1 LEIAMIHYFRV
12 SIIHVY
18 YMWLEREK
26 IMTRIGY
33 IRVSSIDQNFDRQMI
48 AMEKLHVEKVFQE
61 KISGKDTNR
70 PEFQK
75 LLHYVREGDVL
86 FFDSLDRLGRD
97 YDDIKETV
105 LYFRNNNI
113 EVNFLDAPFLNFNT
127 GNELLDKAMFDMFLS
142 LLSYIAQNEREK
154 IRERQ
159 RQGIAAAKAKGVYK
173 GRPVVYSSDSSD
185 PQKRIIY
192 SNIVSMLKAG
202 EPVVK
207 IAKQNHVSRET
218 VYKIKRKLNSIVL
231 ESDSKP
237 VL

>member
-1 LEIAMIHYFRV
+1 
-12 SIIHVY
+12 
-18 YMWLEREK
+18 
-26 IMTRIGY
+26 MTRIGY
-33 IRVSSIDQNFDRQMI
+33 IRVSSMDQNFDRQI
-48 AMEKLHVEKVFQE
+48 IEMEKLQVEKIFQE
-61 KISGKDTNR
+61 KISGKDKNR

-75 LLHYVREGDVL
+75 LLHYAREGDIL

-127 GNELLDKAMFDMFLS
+127 GNILLDKAMFDMFLS

-173 GRPVVYSSDSSD
+173 GRPTVYTEGSPD
-185 PQKRIIY
+185 PQKQIIY
-192 SNIVSMLKAG
+192 HNIVSMLKAG

-207 IAKQNHVSRET
+207 IAKKNQVSRET
-218 VYKIKRKLNSIVL
+218 VYKIKRKLKSSVL
-231 ESDSKP
+231 ESDSKTT
-237 VL
+237 LN

>member
-1 LEIAMIHYFRV
+1 MLHYFRP

-18 YMWLEREK
+18 YIQLKKEQK
-26 IMTRIGY
+26 MTKIGY
-33 IRVSSIDQNFDRQMI
+33 IRVSSIDQNLDRQLLE
-48 AMEKLHVEKVFQE
+48 MEKLQVEKIFQE

-75 LLHYVREGDVL
+75 LLRYAREGDIL

-154 IRERQ
+154 IRDRQ
-159 RQGIAAAKAKGVYK
+159 RQGIAAAKAKGIYK
-173 GRPVVYSSDSSD
+173 GRPAVYTPDSPD
-185 PQKRIIY
+185 PQKQVIY
-192 SNIVSMLKAG
+192 HNIVSMLTAD
-202 EPVVK
+202 EPVAK

-218 VYKIKRKLNSIVL
+218 VYKIKRKLISSVS

-237 VL
+237 ILK